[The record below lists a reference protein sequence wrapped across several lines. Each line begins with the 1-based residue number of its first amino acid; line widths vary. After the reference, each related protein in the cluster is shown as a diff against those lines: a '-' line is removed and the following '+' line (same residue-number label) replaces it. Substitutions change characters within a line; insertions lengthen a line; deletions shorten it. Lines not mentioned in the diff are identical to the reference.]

1 MVQVTQDNQYIK
13 WAREM
18 CDGEVTQEM
27 AIVKNDDAEYPYL
40 VRIVAEDAGETNWQ
54 FESLR
59 EAIYFFNGMLNKA
72 MRTEVQVRE
81 KE

>member
-1 MVQVTQDNQYIK
+1 MVRVTQDNQYIK

-18 CDGEVTQEM
+18 CDEEVTQEM
-27 AIVKNDDAEYPYL
+27 AIVENDDAEYPYL
-40 VRIVAEDAGETNWQ
+40 VRIVAEDAGEVNWQ
-54 FESLR
+54 FESLQ

-72 MRTEVQVRE
+72 MRTNIQVRE